1 MIMETPVPNES
12 LTYRLMLEEVEKI
25 LGKISAEDIDL
36 DNLVAEVE
44 KGYALIKT
52 LRLRLNETRNKIEKL
67 RLDYE
72 QTGEPHPAP

>member
-1 MIMETPVPNES
+1 MYLAALFYE
-12 LTYRLMLEEVEKI
+12 LMLEEIEKI
-25 LGKISAEDIDL
+25 LGKISADDIDL

-52 LRLRLNETRNKIEKL
+52 LRVRLADTRTKIEKL

-72 QTGEPHPAP
+72 QTGESTQTP